1 MKRSA
6 GILLPM
12 FSLPSEYG
20 IGSLGA
26 EARAFAN
33 FLQDAGQSWWQI
45 LPVGPVGA
53 GDSPYASES
62 TFAGNPLFI
71 DLDLLSKDG
80 LLSKEEL
87 DAVRVPAGDKIDYA
101 ALKKSRE
108 PLLRAAFSR
117 VSGEAAEAARSFA
130 EERPWVREY
139 ALYRSAKRHFGDLPW
154 FQWPDEGLRRHE
166 PGAVERWRVELAEE
180 VAFET
185 CLQYWFFTQ
194 WAALKTYVNGLGLG
208 LIGDL
213 PIYVSLDSA
222 DVWSERKEFLL
233 DGEGKPSKVA
243 GVPPDY
249 FSEDGQLWG
258 NPLYK
263 WDYHRQ
269 TAFRWWCQRL
279 EHCFKL
285 YDVVR
290 IDHFRGFD
298 EYYSIPYGDETA
310 EGGHWEKGPGME
322 LFHAL
327 RKRLGDKEIIAE
339 DLGFL
344 TDSVVQLLK
353 DSGYP
358 GMKVLEFA
366 FDPREETDY
375 LPHSYDRNCVV
386 YTGTHDNETLVQW
399 YKGLDEESKAFAAE
413 YMNNASTPDEE
424 KYWDFVRM
432 AMMSS
437 ADTCI
442 IPIQDYL
449 GLDAEARINKPST
462 LGGNWEWR
470 MSADMLD
477 KAAIE
482 KIYRLTRISSRL
494 SEEKQREE
502 NEKKELKRR
511 KEQELKEAR
520 EKAEAAREKVEA
532 EKAAEAKATGK

>member
-1 MKRSA
+1 A
-6 GILLPM
+6 GCP
-12 FSLPSEYG
+12 P
-20 IGSLGA
+20 
-26 EARAFAN
+26 
-33 FLQDAGQSWWQI
+33 D
-45 LPVGPVGA
+45 
-53 GDSPYASES
+53 
-62 TFAGNPLFI
+62 
-71 DLDLLSKDG
+71 
-80 LLSKEEL
+80 
-87 DAVRVPAGDKIDYA
+87 
-101 ALKKSRE
+101 
-108 PLLRAAFSR
+108 AFS
-117 VSGEAAEAARSFA
+117 A
-130 EERPWVREY
+130 
-139 ALYRSAKRHFGDLPW
+139 
-154 FQWPDEGLRRHE
+154 
-166 PGAVERWRVELAEE
+166 
-180 VAFET
+180 T
-185 CLQYWFFTQ
+185 
-194 WAALKTYVNGLGLG
+194 
-208 LIGDL
+208 
-213 PIYVSLDSA
+213 
-222 DVWSERKEFLL
+222 
-233 DGEGKPSKVA
+233 
-243 GVPPDY
+243 
-249 FSEDGQLWG
+249 GQLWG

-269 TAFRWWCQRL
+269 TDFKWWCKRL
-279 EHCFKL
+279 DHCFEL
-285 YDVVR
+285 YGVVR